1 MISLFPNGFNSR
13 PLHSEKKN
21 DSSYPSYEYVRPTV
35 YAHNVY
41 FGHVRSKKSMHNTNL
56 WHVRMFL
63 WAVFPEREST
73 WWSVVSF
80 SKLLFNPGCTI
91 VQCLRN
97 EIAGV
102 LLKWM
107 LLLVSK
113 WISHFCKTIWPRAS
127 PLLMLNWW
135 VDSSKQTHAC
145 KPVRRLCCFC
155 SAPLQQGEGKKDDS
169 NRFLEHNG
177 AFTYN
182 KRWLLVASEHSEW
195 TSKRYLEQNGA
206 STNN

>member
-1 MISLFPNGFNSR
+1 MREEGRGRGRGRGQGWGTGGDDGGDRLILEFKTNNKSYHATLHIRTYACVLSLFPNSFNSR

-21 DSSYPSYEYVRPTV
+21 DSSYPSYEYVRYMRIMCTLGMYV
-35 YAHNVY
+35 
-41 FGHVRSKKSMHNTNL
+41 VRKVCITLTFEMYVCFFELSFQ
-56 WHVRMFL
+56 R
-63 WAVFPEREST
+63 EREST

-155 SAPLQQGEGKKDDS
+155 SAPL
-169 NRFLEHNG
+169 
-177 AFTYN
+177 
-182 KRWLLVASEHSEW
+182 
-195 TSKRYLEQNGA
+195 
-206 STNN
+206 